1 MKHHD
6 KMKVALR
13 YWLLG
18 ASHSDSNYLICV
30 DALEFASVFHNGKR
44 KDGVTPEFA
53 HQVTIA
59 NYLRTLVTS
68 MDYPAETIAVALL
81 HDVAEDYD
89 VGFDELEMKFGNHVA
104 KSVELLTKTHR
115 GTKKS
120 MESYFDGISKDPI
133 ASIVKGA
140 DRIHNLQSMSD
151 VFTVDKKRAYLE
163 EATEFIVPSLKT
175 ARRLFP
181 SQEAAYEN
189 IKLVLTSQI
198 ELITLTLQ

>member
-1 MKHHD
+1 MKQHD

-18 ASHSDSNYLICV
+18 ASHCDSNYFICV
-30 DALEFASVFHNGKR
+30 DALEFASSFHTGKR

-59 NYLRTLVTS
+59 NYLRTLVPS
-68 MDYPAETIAVALL
+68 IDHPAETIAVALL

-89 VGFDELEMKFGNHVA
+89 VGFDELEMKFGNRVA
-104 KSVELLTKTHR
+104 TSVELLTKTHR

-120 MESYFDGISKDPI
+120 VESYFDGISKDPM

-140 DRIHNLQSMSD
+140 DRIHNLQSMSG
-151 VFTVDKKRAYLE
+151 VFTAEKKKAYVE
-163 EATEFIVPSLKT
+163 EATEFIIPSLKA

-189 IKLVLTSQI
+189 IKLVLNSQI
-198 ELITLTLQ
+198 ELIALTL